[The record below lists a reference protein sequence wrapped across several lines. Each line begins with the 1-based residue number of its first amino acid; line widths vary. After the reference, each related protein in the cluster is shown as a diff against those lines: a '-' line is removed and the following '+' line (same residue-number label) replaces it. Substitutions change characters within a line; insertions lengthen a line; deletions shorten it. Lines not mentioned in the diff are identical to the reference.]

1 MQLVPKELDKLVTSQ
16 LGLLAQRRLARGV
29 KLNHAEATALIANN
43 LQELIRDGNHSVADL
58 MQIGKTMLGRR
69 HVMPSVV
76 SSLDEM
82 MVEGTF
88 PSGTYLVTVHHPVS
102 SDDGDLE
109 KALYGSFLPVP
120 SKDLFPLPDPAVYEP
135 SKQPGAVVPVKG
147 KKIVL
152 HEGKKRIRLK
162 VTSKGDRPIQVG
174 SHYHF
179 IETNPQL
186 EFDRLKAYGYL
197 LDVAAGTSVRFEPG
211 DTKTVTLVEMSGHRI
226 IRGGNN
232 LASGHVD
239 ISNTE
244 EITKRLREG
253 GFANVP
259 EPAGD
264 SAHIDPFSMTRDAYC
279 GMYGPTTGDLVRL
292 GSTDLWIKVEKDFT
306 SYGDECSFGGGK
318 TLREGM
324 GQASGRS
331 DAESLDTVITN
342 ALIVDWSGIIKAD
355 IGIKG
360 GVIVGIGKAGN
371 PDVMNGVDPALV
383 VGSCT
388 DVIAGEGSIITAG
401 GFDTHIH
408 LICPQQA
415 YEAIASG
422 VTSMLGGGT
431 GPSTGTNA
439 TTCTPGKEHL
449 KKMLQACDELP
460 LNFGITGKGND
471 SDPKA
476 LQEQCLAGAAGL
488 KLHEDW
494 GTTPAAIDTCLS
506 VCDEYDVQCLIHTD
520 TLNESGFVESTI
532 AAFKNRAI
540 HTYHTE
546 GAGGGHAPDIIS
558 VVEHPNVLPSSTN
571 PTRPYTRNT
580 LDEHLDMLM
589 VCHHLSKNIP
599 EDVAFAE
606 SRIRAETIAA
616 EDVLHDLG
624 AISMM
629 SSDSQAMGRC
639 GEVILRTW
647 NTAHKNKVQRGTLK
661 EDEGTGADNFRVK
674 RYISKYTINPAIT
687 QGMSHIIGSVE
698 VGKLADLCLWKPAN
712 FGTKPSMVIKSGMI
726 SYAQMGDPNASIP
739 TVEPVIMRP
748 MFAAFV
754 PRTSITFVSKASVE
768 SGIVAQYGLKKR
780 IEVVKDCRDIGKK
793 DMKYNDVMPKMKVD
807 PESYVVEADGMN
819 IRRYATEGSSAGS
832 SNTLLYSG
840 VAAAAAAAG
849 GYYYYSGSSGAVK
862 SGRSRENAVSTS
874 EPKTIEPSGPQ
885 SKTFTGGDQGW
896 IDLKLKNVEVI
907 NHNTKKL
914 RFALNSDDD
923 VSGLQIASALL
934 TKYKGPEM
942 EKPVVR
948 PYTPTSDEAARGYI
962 DLIVKKYPNGPMSSH
977 LHDMEPDQR
986 LAFKGPIPKYPL
998 EENKHKHIALIA
1010 GGTGITPM
1018 YQLARAVFGRPNDKT
1033 KVTLVYGNLT
1043 EEDILLKKEFEELE
1057 NTYPQ
1062 RFRAFY
1068 VLDNP
1073 PEHWTQGSGHVTK
1086 ELLKTVLP
1094 EPKEEGLK
1102 VFVCGPPGMYKAI
1115 SGTKPSPSDQGE
1127 LSGMLKEL
1135 GYSKDQVYKF

>member
-1 MQLVPKELDKLVTSQ
+1 M
-16 LGLLAQRRLARGV
+16 
-29 KLNHAEATALIANN
+29 
-43 LQELIRDGNHSVADL
+43 
-58 MQIGKTMLGRR
+58 
-69 HVMPSVV
+69 
-76 SSLDEM
+76 
-82 MVEGTF
+82 
-88 PSGTYLVTVHHPVS
+88 
-102 SDDGDLE
+102 
-109 KALYGSFLPVP
+109 
-120 SKDLFPLPDPAVYEP
+120 
-135 SKQPGAVVPVKG
+135 
-147 KKIVL
+147 
-152 HEGKKRIRLK
+152 
-162 VTSKGDRPIQVG
+162 
-174 SHYHF
+174 
-179 IETNPQL
+179 
-186 EFDRLKAYGYL
+186 
-197 LDVAAGTSVRFEPG
+197 AAGTSVRFEPG
-211 DTKTVTLVEMSGHRI
+211 DTKTVTLVEMSGHKV

-244 EITKRLREG
+244 EITKRLHAG

-264 SAHIDPFSMTRDAYC
+264 SAHIDPFSMTREAYC

-292 GSTDLWIKVEKDFT
+292 GSTELWIKVENDFT
-306 SYGDECSFGGGK
+306 TYGDECSFGGGK

-342 ALIVDWSGIIKAD
+342 ALIVDWSGIVKAD
-355 IGIKG
+355 IGIKD

-371 PDVMNGVDPALV
+371 PDVMDGVDPAMV

-388 DVIAGEGSIITAG
+388 DVIAGEGSIVTAG

-408 LICPQQA
+408 FICPQQA

-422 VTSMLGGGT
+422 ITSMLGGGT

-471 SDPKA
+471 SNPKA

-532 AAFKNRAI
+532 AAFKDRAI

-661 EDEGTGADNFRVK
+661 QDEGTGADNFRVK

-748 MFAAFV
+748 MFA
-754 PRTSITFVSKASVE
+754 
-768 SGIVAQYGLKKR
+768 
-780 IEVVKDCRDIGKK
+780 
-793 DMKYNDVMPKMKVD
+793 
-807 PESYVVEADGMN
+807 
-819 IRRYATEGSSAGS
+819 
-832 SNTLLYSG
+832 
-840 VAAAAAAAG
+840 
-849 GYYYYSGSSGAVK
+849 
-862 SGRSRENAVSTS
+862 
-874 EPKTIEPSGPQ
+874 
-885 SKTFTGGDQGW
+885 
-896 IDLKLKNVEVI
+896 
-907 NHNTKKL
+907 
-914 RFALNSDDD
+914 
-923 VSGLQIASALL
+923 
-934 TKYKGPEM
+934 
-942 EKPVVR
+942 
-948 PYTPTSDEAARGYI
+948 
-962 DLIVKKYPNGPMSSH
+962 
-977 LHDMEPDQR
+977 
-986 LAFKGPIPKYPL
+986 
-998 EENKHKHIALIA
+998 
-1010 GGTGITPM
+1010 
-1018 YQLARAVFGRPNDKT
+1018 
-1033 KVTLVYGNLT
+1033 
-1043 EEDILLKKEFEELE
+1043 
-1057 NTYPQ
+1057 
-1062 RFRAFY
+1062 
-1068 VLDNP
+1068 
-1073 PEHWTQGSGHVTK
+1073 
-1086 ELLKTVLP
+1086 
-1094 EPKEEGLK
+1094 
-1102 VFVCGPPGMYKAI
+1102 VCC
-1115 SGTKPSPSDQGE
+1115 S
-1127 LSGMLKEL
+1127 
-1135 GYSKDQVYKF
+1135 